1 MATNQN
7 PPKKIMKA
15 PKGTM
20 TPPSRKNMLERVDK
34 VIKNSMK
41 PKPRTSPL
49 KSALAKGDR
58 ISAAQ
63 SFTARAAK
71 KVAMGVGKAINNAK
85 PNTTKIDSVKKVTP
99 IGGSKPSIMIK
110 KETKI
115 RKPLVGGSI
124 PFPDRPA
131 KPESSKGKGVS
142 LIKVSV
148 GKIKK

>member
-99 IGGSKPSIMIK
+99 GGGSNPSIMIK
-110 KETKI
+110 KKTEI
-115 RKPLVGGSI
+115 RRPLVGGSI
-124 PFPDRPA
+124 PFPVRPE
-131 KPESSKGKGVS
+131 KSEKSKNPKG
-142 LIKVSV
+142 LY
-148 GKIKK
+148 KK